1 MPRNTFNG
9 KWKPLARDII
19 LNYLKKYPKDF
30 IAEPQIRLKTALGM
44 KTCNST
50 LHILTDNKS
59 LIRKQCPCGR
69 GWMYKYK

>member
-1 MPRNTFNG
+1 MPRDTLNG

-44 KTCNST
+44 RTCNGA
-50 LHILTDNKS
+50 HNILVNTNS
-59 LIRKQCPCGR
+59 LIRKRCPCGR